1 MSFTIRYNGS
11 TTHIEGCDAA
21 TQSTGEERGGVVSYY
36 AQSACG
42 SLTRYGHSMAVGK
55 SYEDAAEALEAGRA
69 NAAASGRKFC
79 KKCEIAAKWAVA
91 NAPFDPESD
100 EFKDEKKRVNDEL
113 IARSEA
119 AKIKRAAAEQAEPT
133 KPEPFT
139 FEYDALTGISVAAAL
154 LEKAEAEHRDA
165 KAHRLNASLDDKMTG
180 YYAEQARLAENRA
193 KLLEDAA
200 DAIRTPVRVAL
211 AEDMGRALDAAEEKP
226 FHRTVKDA
234 IGLRW

>member
-1 MSFTIRYNGS
+1 MSFTIRYNRTSVHIQGCEASTQTTGDGGDNGS
-11 TTHIEGCDAA
+11 
-21 TQSTGEERGGVVSYY
+21 GVVAYY
-36 AQSACG
+36 AESACG
-42 SLTRYGHSMAVGK
+42 SLTRNGYRMAVGE
-55 SYEDAAEALEAGRA
+55 SYETAVEARDAAQAKAKSLGLK
-69 NAAASGRKFC
+69 SC
-79 KKCEIAAKWAVA
+79 KNCETAVKWAVA

-100 EFKDEKKRVNDEL
+100 EFQAEKKRVNDEL

-139 FEYDALTGISVAAAL
+139 FEYDALTGTLAAAAL
-154 LEKAEAEHRDA
+154 LEKAEAEHRAA

-200 DAIRTPVRVAL
+200 DAIRTPVRAAL
-211 AEDMGRALDAAEEKP
+211 TKDVEQV